1 MKNLN
6 ITHLVESWIH
16 VSPSFPIKE
25 PPVNIF
31 QVIARANMLGT
42 DTNDPSSKGGKVYSE
57 PQNLPTAIASI
68 LNHAENRA
76 NFHPQSQSGERLVC
90 DFINYLQQID
100 LTPFFSLTKNEST
113 VNKFES
119 KNYNVLID
127 QIISL
132 YDGVLSKSDENA
144 MRKSIADMAKSVFG
158 RDPLSDQKTIFLM
171 TTIDMVNPLIPR
183 ILIYYTTLHMK
194 YVKGK
199 SEIVLQEY
207 QVNKQEY
214 VVLPD
219 LIRACANKLSILP
232 RISVDQWII
241 ESTSP
246 ERVNAKLCFKI
257 SEAQRN

>member
-1 MKNLN
+1 MRNLN
-6 ITHLVESWIH
+6 ITQLVEAWIH
-16 VSPSFPIKE
+16 ISPSFRVSELPN
-25 PPVNIF
+25 NIF

-42 DTNDPSSKGGKVYSE
+42 DTSNPDSRGAKVYSE

-68 LNHAENRA
+68 LNHVENRA
-76 NFHPQSQSGERLVC
+76 NFHPQSQSGERLVS
-90 DFINYLQQID
+90 DFINYLKQIN
-100 LTPFFSLTKNEST
+100 LTPFFALEKEESR

-158 RDPLSDQKTIFLM
+158 RDPLHDQKTAFLL
-171 TTIDMVNPLIPR
+171 TTIDMANPLLPR

-199 SEIVLQEY
+199 SEIRLQEY

-214 VVLPD
+214 AVLPD
-219 LIRACANKLSILP
+219 FIRAYANKLSVLP
-232 RISVDQWII
+232 RTPVDQWIL
-241 ESTSP
+241 ESSSP
-246 ERVNAKLCFKI
+246 ERVNAKLCFQVSK
-257 SEAQRN
+257 AQRN